1 MSTEFLRKKLWRRL
15 SVLFL
20 PAILFGQFDYSGKFN
35 PYGLFRIS
43 DGSEISLPFRLF
55 QIELNATRGNWDF
68 KTNLAL
74 EYRWSNREYD
84 VDLREAYL
92 VWYPRFGEVKIGK
105 QIHAW
110 GAADANNPTDNL
122 NAYDYYYLFLP
133 GTDRKIGS
141 LSASAT
147 VYFDS
152 WNIEGVVIPE
162 HRSDRMPFNEPDF
175 PIAPPFQP
183 TDEQMVEVNN
193 PLEYG
198 LRIRTTIGE
207 ADLSVSYF
215 RGHDRGFSLL
225 GFDIVNPMPQDST
238 AIPGFIMDNHF
249 GYRATR
255 VLGVDLVTY
264 RGNLGF
270 RAEAAYFKTSNN
282 YDESWT
288 VLFETEAEYVQ
299 YVLQLEYAA
308 PSDIQVTAQ
317 FIGNT
322 VLKAEG
328 QTLDFVTLQP
338 TELTTENFIPGMGTP
353 FAMFADRAVMVTASG
368 DYWDGRVELRATGFI
383 NLDETGSMFGTGITC
398 SPREN
403 WKINLDLIKLN
414 GDENDPENAFT
425 RLEDFSHVNI
435 GLEYNF

>member
-1 MSTEFLRKKLWRRL
+1 MFTDFARKILRWLP
-15 SVLFL
+15 VLFL
-20 PAILFGQFDYSGKFN
+20 PAVVLSQIDYTGKFN

-43 DGSEISLPFRLF
+43 DGTEISLPFRLL
-55 QIELNATRGNWDF
+55 QVELNTSRGNWDF

-84 VDLREAYL
+84 FDVREAYL
-92 VWYPRFGEVKIGK
+92 VWYPRFGEVTIGK
-105 QIHAW
+105 QIYAW
-110 GAADANNPTDNL
+110 GAADGNNPTDNL

-152 WNIEGVVIPE
+152 WKIEGVVIPE
-162 HRSDRMPFNEPDF
+162 HQKDRMPFNEPDF

-183 TDEQMVEVNN
+183 TEEQMVKVGN

-198 LRIRTTIGE
+198 LRIQRTIGE
-207 ADLSVSYF
+207 ADFSLSYF

-225 GFDIVNPMPQDST
+225 GYDLIDPTPQDST
-238 AIPGFIMDNHF
+238 VFPGFIMNNHF
-249 GYRATR
+249 GYRATQ
-255 VLGVDLVTY
+255 VLGADMVTY
-264 RGNLGF
+264 RGDLGF

-288 VLFETEAEYVQ
+288 AKFEAEAEYVQ
-299 YVLQLEYAA
+299 YVLQLEYTT
-308 PSDIQVTAQ
+308 PLDIQVNAQ

-322 VLKAEG
+322 VLKAKG
-328 QTLDFVTLQP
+328 RTLDFTNFQP
-338 TELTTENFIPGMGTP
+338 VALTTENFIPGMGTP
-353 FAMFADRAVMVTASG
+353 FAMFADRAVMVTASA
-368 DYWDGRVELRATGFI
+368 DYFDGRLELRATEFI
-383 NLDETGSMFGTGITC
+383 NLDETGSMFGLGTTY

-403 WKINLDLIKLN
+403 WNIRLDLIKLN
-414 GDENDPENAFT
+414 GDENDPGNAFT